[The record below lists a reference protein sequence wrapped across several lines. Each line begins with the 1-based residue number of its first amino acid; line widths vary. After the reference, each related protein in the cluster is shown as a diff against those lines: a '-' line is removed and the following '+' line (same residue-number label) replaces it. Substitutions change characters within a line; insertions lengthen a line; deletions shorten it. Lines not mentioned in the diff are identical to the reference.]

1 MSFSRRIELGSGIAT
16 GFLWLAHSLALG
28 GSYPD
33 NLSLYLESFLSGF
46 ISLGIPGLLV
56 AFGAYAHA
64 VREKA
69 WGRVV
74 LTVGCVLLILVFFLM
89 AFGGIG
95 YWGKLVLF
103 TTFAPS
109 ITGII
114 TLIASRANDLDAT

>member
-1 MSFSRRIELGSGIAT
+1 MSFSGRMELVSGIVT
-16 GFLWLAHSLALG
+16 GLLWLAYSLALG
-28 GSYPD
+28 RGYPN

-56 AFGAYAHA
+56 AIGAYAHA
-64 VREKA
+64 VRGKA
-69 WGRVV
+69 WGRLV
-74 LTVGCVLLILVFFLM
+74 LTIGCVLLILVFFLM

-95 YWGKLVLF
+95 YWGGLVLF

-114 TLIASRANDLDAT
+114 TVLASRANDLDAT